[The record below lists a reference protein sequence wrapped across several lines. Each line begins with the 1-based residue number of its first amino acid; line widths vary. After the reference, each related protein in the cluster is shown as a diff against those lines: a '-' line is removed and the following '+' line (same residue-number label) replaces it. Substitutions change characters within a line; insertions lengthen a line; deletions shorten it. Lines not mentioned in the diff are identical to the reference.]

1 MFPLVW
7 LVISKDFVPSF
18 FCIGVELQR
27 LFSIYFKITKKKN
40 RNWSYFGNFG
50 IVEICLKVLNCSTHS
65 FELFTFFSKQI
76 KRNSRIQISCIFSI
90 FFLFFIKKIKKQA
103 QTILINSQHNFYISF
118 WWLTIRKKR
127 QIIDLEVFSTILTSA
142 FIFFSNCYF
151 NCKYKWIVILILQF
165 VNLCQLIST
174 VCHLW
179 NFRSHKHF

>member
-1 MFPLVW
+1 LFPLVW

-18 FCIGVELQR
+18 FGVELQR
-27 LFSIYFKITKKKN
+27 LFSIYFKITKKKK

-127 QIIDLEVFSTILTSA
+127 QIIDLEVFLQYWHRHSS
-142 FIFFSNCYF
+142 FFQTAISIVNINGSSFLSF
-151 NCKYKWIVILILQF
+151 NLLIY
-165 VNLCQLIST
+165 VN
-174 VCHLW
+174 
-179 NFRSHKHF
+179 